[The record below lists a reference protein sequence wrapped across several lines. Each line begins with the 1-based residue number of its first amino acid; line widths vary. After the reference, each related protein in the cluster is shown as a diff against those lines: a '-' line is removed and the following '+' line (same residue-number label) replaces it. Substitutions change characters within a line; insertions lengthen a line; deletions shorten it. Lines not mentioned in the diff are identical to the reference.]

1 MLLLTLCLFRC
12 VSALVAAVIA
22 GKIHTSELAQSVC
35 RCLCLLSYYYTKVE
49 VMVVRC
55 NVLLALH
62 AIYRMGFCA
71 SSTDTCAM
79 IAIILQNFTKAQEV
93 CYHNLTSPS
102 TIYFLPFSIHTDLS
116 PHIPHITS
124 HQILTFHLSHS
135 PSSIGSQS
143 FGRTR
148 RIKTPRRCVTA
159 FFSRIYLDVSSHD

>member
-1 MLLLTLCLFRC
+1 MSLILYLLRC

-93 CYHNLTSPS
+93 GYHNLTSPHPLPYIFYFFPFIP
-102 TIYFLPFSIHTDLS
+102 IYHPTSRISFHTKS
-116 PHIPHITS
+116 
-124 HQILTFHLSHS
+124 SHS
-135 PSSIGSQS
+135 TSL
-143 FGRTR
+143 
-148 RIKTPRRCVTA
+148 TP
-159 FFSRIYLDVSSHD
+159 HHQ